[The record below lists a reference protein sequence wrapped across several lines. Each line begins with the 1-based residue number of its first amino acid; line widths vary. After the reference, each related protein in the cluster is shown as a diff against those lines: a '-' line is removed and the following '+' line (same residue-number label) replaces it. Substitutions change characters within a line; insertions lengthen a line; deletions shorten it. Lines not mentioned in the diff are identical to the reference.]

1 VYESEGLKQ
10 QRRRRQIIT
19 AGVLALVLAAAVA
32 AMVFAAGGSDSKASG
47 CVIADVSESTSEARS
62 RYAAAFGEF
71 ASGIGNEGSG
81 ELCLV
86 VAAAKPLTEGTP
98 ISAYVGPDPEHVDKP
113 QAKGDVEQRVQTA
126 TSQLSQLLAEPSVD
140 QKGSAL
146 VEAATV
152 TADVLEPGDRLLIL
166 SDGFQWSPTA
176 GHLQEMDLDPV
187 AIEDLIRKLDGIGLV
202 PDLEGVEIEFPFMLL
217 HPGGLPNGEETALG
231 IKSFW
236 KAWVEETGAEMVL
249 PGQA

>member
-1 VYESEGLKQ
+1 MYESEELAK
-10 QRRRRQIIT
+10 QRRQRQMII
-19 AGVLALVLAAAVA
+19 AGVLALVAAAAVA
-32 AMVFAAGGSDSKASG
+32 AVVFAAGGSAGKASG

-62 RYAAAFGEF
+62 RYAAAFSEF
-71 ASGIGNEGSG
+71 ASEIGNEGTG

-113 QAKGDVEQRVQTA
+113 QAKGDVEERVQTA

-140 QKGSAL
+140 EKGSAL

-152 TADVLEPGDRLLIL
+152 AADVLEPGDRLLFL
-166 SDGFQWSPTA
+166 SDGFQWSPA
-176 GHLQEMDLDPV
+176 GGHLQEMDLDAV
-187 AIEDLIRKLDGIGLV
+187 AIDALIRKLDGIGLV
-202 PDLEGVEIEFPFMLL
+202 PDLEGVKIEYPFLLL

-236 KAWVEETGAEMVL
+236 DAWVEETGAELVL